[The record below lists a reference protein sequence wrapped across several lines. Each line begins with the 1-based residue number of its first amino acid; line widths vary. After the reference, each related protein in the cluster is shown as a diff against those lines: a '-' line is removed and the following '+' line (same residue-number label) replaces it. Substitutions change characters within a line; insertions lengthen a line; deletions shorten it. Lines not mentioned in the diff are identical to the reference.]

1 MRMRSRGTLAGL
13 VISALLLSAA
23 PANAQYEGG
32 YAPPPPGPMSDA
44 NYFRISP
51 KLSAGAIIPFGEG
64 YADSVGGG
72 LALDAAIWAE
82 LPHSFAIEMRV
93 GLRFDLVRSN
103 NSYGE
108 IPFDLGFFYLLGR
121 GPIAFVIG
129 GGVGAHH
136 LWETRERTITVGNVL
151 VAKTVQEND
160 DKGWGFGVFGRLGML
175 IRGNRASRGS
185 VLLSGEVTT
194 TFIRLNDAKNPTAV
208 LVMASVLY

>member
-13 VISALLLSAA
+13 VVSALMLAA
-23 PANAQYEGG
+23 SPALAQYGD
-32 YAPPPPGPMSDA
+32 YAPVPHPRPMSDA

-51 KLSAGAIIPFGEG
+51 KLSAGAIIPFGDG
-64 YADSVGGG
+64 YADAVGGG

-82 LPHSFAIEMRV
+82 LPYSFAIEMRM

-108 IPFDLGFFYLLGR
+108 IPFDVGFFYLLGA
-121 GPIAFVIG
+121 GPLAFVIG

-136 LWETRERTITVGNVL
+136 IWETRERTITVGNVL
-151 VAKTVQEND
+151 VAKTVQERD
-160 DKGWGFGVFGRLGML
+160 DKAWGLGVFGRIGLL